1 LALRLGEY
9 VDDVGPAEGAERSP
23 LNVEVAGAAPG
34 FRGLSPSV
42 DVLAAEGGVEGSEG
56 FPDGAVLLDIEEVAG
71 AGAHLALGFLD
82 EEGLGDADIGGVL
95 LDGDGRDV
103 AGEEWVGGLD
113 SRNHIYYYSNI
124 NF

>member
-1 LALRLGEY
+1 MRLGEY

-42 DVLAAEGGVEGSEG
+42 DVLVAEGGVEGSEG
-56 FPDGAVLLDIEEVAG
+56 FADGAALFDIEEVAG
-71 AGAHLALGFLD
+71 TLAHLTLGFLD
-82 EEGLGDADIGGVL
+82 EEGLGNADEGGVL

-103 AGEEWVGGLD
+103 SLFESLVRDMMQE
-113 SRNHIYYYSNI
+113 YSGSCAKVCV
-124 NF
+124 